1 MPSPQ
6 TTVLDA
12 EQRSWSYW
20 FVDGLP
26 NLIGGLA
33 CCCIAC
39 ALFLAR
45 QLSHRPLVIA
55 AVIISLLLYGVILFR
70 MRQTIEWLKARVT
83 YPRTGYTASPYF
95 TDDTTL
101 PVELTTLALN
111 EREVRNSA
119 EIARRYEDRNRRF
132 GFVVGVLA
140 AALAF
145 VWFVHSNWI
154 CLVAGAILGAATW
167 FATREN
173 GRTSWIEVA
182 GFPFVGYMM
191 MIVRT
196 GLEERLGAFLLGSGL
211 VLMLS
216 GALLFFQYLR
226 RNPAAR
232 A

>member
-1 MPSPQ
+1 VVS
-6 TTVLDA
+6 
-12 EQRSWSYW
+12 
-20 FVDGLP
+20 
-26 NLIGGLA
+26 
-33 CCCIAC
+33 
-39 ALFLAR
+39 
-45 QLSHRPLVIA
+45 
-55 AVIISLLLYGVILFR
+55 ISLLLYGVLLFR

-101 PVELTTLALN
+101 PVELTTLSLS

-132 GFVVGVLA
+132 GFVIGVMA
-140 AALAF
+140 AAVAF
-145 VWFVHSNWI
+145 VWFVHTNWI

-167 FATREN
+167 FATRKN

-191 MIVRT
+191 MVVRT